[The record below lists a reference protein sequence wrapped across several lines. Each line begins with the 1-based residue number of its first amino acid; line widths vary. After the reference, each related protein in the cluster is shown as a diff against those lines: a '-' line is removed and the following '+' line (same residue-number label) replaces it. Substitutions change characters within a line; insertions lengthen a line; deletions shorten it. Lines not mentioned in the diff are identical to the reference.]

1 MTSMQLW
8 EKLGVLVDEWRSANY
23 TCDIPAVSEILH
35 FQRDEDGQLLFLREP
50 QFRALETYWYLRTQL
65 NTPKFAVLYK
75 ALYDKRSERFDA
87 LGVAVGQDFL
97 DFESEDE
104 YLAHIAEQ
112 PQYSALA
119 ESLSLDYASYILAL
133 TMGAGKTVL
142 IGAIIATEFALSLE
156 TGDEKFM
163 KNALVFAPGKTI
175 IESLKEIS
183 VTPYD
188 KILPPRLARK
198 FLTNV
203 KLIYTP
209 DGIKDIQ
216 AQEGSSYNLIVTN
229 TEKIML
235 RRRSIKG
242 KQTNL
247 DLETLQKHDALI
259 ANQRLTKIASL
270 PSLGVFSDEAHHT
283 YGNKLDEDLK
293 RVRETIDHL
302 HAETNLICVV
312 NTTGTPYSGSQTLKD
327 VVFWYG
333 LDQGIKDNV
342 LKSLNRSIQTYTF
355 SDQTLDDILED
366 VITDF
371 FTKYKDT
378 QLITG
383 QQAKLAFYFKS
394 QEHLDESRV
403 IIERTLAG
411 IGESPSLILMNTQ
424 KSSAKEIDEFN
435 RLNDPSATKRV
446 ILLVGKGTEGWN
458 CPSLFATALIR
469 ELTSSNNF
477 ILQASTRCL
486 RQVDGN
492 TQPATI
498 YIESRNQRVLNAELQ
513 KTFGKSLT
521 DLNNT
526 EPKTRETNLIFR
538 KTSYPKLE
546 ITRTI
551 RRVIAGERD
560 QSDIVLARPTI
571 DTDNTYI
578 REVYSP
584 VSEKSG
590 VLLSNNGEESEIIIT
605 EELVDIF
612 TAAQKIANNYHLNI
626 SAVYAQLS
634 KLYDSDIPHA
644 HSTQLF
650 AQVESQLT
658 EYEEVEEQI
667 TEALALIKFIDEYGE
682 PTFRKDRDGAYYHTI
697 RYSSS
702 KEKLIAHHDDFTSRN
717 PAHLGFHY
725 TPYNFD
731 SATEKE
737 FLVEMLQRLGQKRD
751 EIEDIY
757 FTGGISNIS
766 QTDFHF
772 EYKGTDGRYHQY
784 YPDFVIVKKNGEFL
798 IVEIKDEGKET
809 DPEVQAKAKAVER
822 LAKIPA
828 NKFKYHI
835 LYTPTPIPKS
845 KLIYAIKQ
853 LEEIS

>member
-1 MTSMQLW
+1 MQQW
-8 EKLGVLVDEWRSANY
+8 SKLEELVTAWREGSYHSDFPVLA
-23 TCDIPAVSEILH
+23 EILLH
-35 FQRDEDGQLLFLREP
+35 QRDEDGQLLFLREP
-50 QFRALETYWYLRTQL
+50 QFRALETYWYLRVVL
-65 NTPKFAVLYK
+65 DTPKFVDLYK
-75 ALYDKRSERFDA
+75 KIYPDKAELAQA
-87 LGVAVGQDFL
+87 LGLNLPGDARFFDVDGYL
-97 DFESEDE
+97 DAAKNDDQFAKQNGLSV
-104 YLAHIAEQ
+104 LR
-112 PQYSALA
+112 

-142 IGAIIATEFALSLE
+142 IGAIIATEFVLSLE
-156 TGDEKFM
+156 TDDDKFM

-183 VTPYD
+183 VIPYD
-188 KILPPRLARK
+188 KILPSRMAKK
-198 FLTNV
+198 FLANV
-203 KLIYTP
+203 KLVYTQ
-209 DGIKDIQ
+209 DGDKDIQ

-229 TEKIML
+229 TEKIAL
-235 RRRSIKG
+235 RKRHVRKG
-242 KQTNL
+242 QTKFDFEKL
-247 DLETLQKHDALI
+247 LEHDALI
-259 ANQRLTKIASL
+259 ANQRLNKITSL
-270 PSLGVFSDEAHHT
+270 PSLGIFSDEAHHT
-283 YGNKLDEDLK
+283 YGSSLESDLK
-293 RVRETIDHL
+293 RVRETINHI
-302 HAETNLICVV
+302 HRQTNIIAVI

-333 LDQGIKDNV
+333 LDQGIKDNI

-403 IIERTLAG
+403 IIERALAKV
-411 IGESPSLILMNTQ
+411 GESPSIILMNTQ
-424 KSSAKEIDEFN
+424 KSSAKEVDEFN

-513 KTFGKSLT
+513 KTFGTSLT
-521 DLNNT
+521 ELNNT
-526 EPKTRETNLIFR
+526 EPKTQEINLIFR

-551 RRVIAGERD
+551 RRVIAGERNETG
-560 QSDIVLARPTI
+560 IILTKPTVNE
-571 DTDNTYI
+571 DNTYTK
-578 REVYSP
+578 EVYSP

-590 VLLSNNGEESEIIIT
+590 VLLSNTGEESEIVIT
-605 EELVDIF
+605 EESVDIF
-612 TAAQKIANNYHLNI
+612 TAAQKIADNYHLTI
-626 SAVYAQLS
+626 GVVYAQLS
-634 KLYDSDIPHA
+634 KLYDTDIPRTHI
-644 HSTQLF
+644 TQLF
-650 AQVESQLT
+650 AQVESQT
-658 EYEEVEEQI
+658 TKYEEVEEQI
-667 TEALALIKFIDEYGE
+667 TEALALIKFIDENGE
-682 PTFRKDRDGAYYHTI
+682 PTFKKDRDNAYYHTI
-697 RYSSS
+697 RYSPG
-702 KEKLIAHHDDFTSRN
+702 KEKLFVHHDEYTGRN
-717 PAHLGFHY
+717 PAGFGFHY

-731 SATEKE
+731 SEPEKE
-737 FLVEMLQRLGQKRD
+737 FLVEMLQRLGQKQD

-757 FTGGISNIS
+757 FTGGISNPA
-766 QTDFHF
+766 QTDLHF
-772 EYKGTDGRYHQY
+772 EYKGEDGRYHQY
-784 YPDFVIVKKNGEFL
+784 YPDFVIVKKTGEFL
-798 IVEIKDEGKET
+798 IVEIKAEGKET

-822 LAKIPA
+822 LTRIPA

-835 LYTPTPIPKS
+835 LYTPTPIPTM
-845 KLIYAIKQ
+845 KLTEVVGR
-853 LEEIS
+853 L